1 MDKTFWHEII
11 DNEYE
16 LPDDQDLV
24 KLTKEL
30 LEYLSSPDP
39 ELRDEFAYGILARWI
54 VNYRYHDHDDLLDIY
69 PILMQQMQYQIGVAG
84 DDTVFMRS
92 YSALVLSL
100 IVYRDIREGFL
111 TELDL
116 QAILR
121 TALDYLRQEKDTR
134 AYVAGKGWATAIG
147 NACDVLKFIVR
158 HDLLSSADVVQ
169 VLRAIADKVLQ
180 PTDAPYDHDEE
191 ERLAR
196 VVTSALMRD
205 ALSSMEVIDWLQTF
219 TAWRDDH
226 HIEDNYDYE
235 SNVIYQNSKRFLW
248 AVYIQLQ
255 LAPRLPYTVQEFE
268 PELLRA
274 LKKFSL

>member
-11 DNEYE
+11 DNDYE

-134 AYVAGKGWATAIG
+134 AHVAGKGWATAIG

-158 HDLLSSADVVQ
+158 HELLSSADVVQ

-205 ALSSMEVIDWLQTF
+205 ALSSMEMIDWLQTF

-226 HIEDNYDYE
+226 RIEANYDYE

-274 LKKFSL
+274 LRKFSL